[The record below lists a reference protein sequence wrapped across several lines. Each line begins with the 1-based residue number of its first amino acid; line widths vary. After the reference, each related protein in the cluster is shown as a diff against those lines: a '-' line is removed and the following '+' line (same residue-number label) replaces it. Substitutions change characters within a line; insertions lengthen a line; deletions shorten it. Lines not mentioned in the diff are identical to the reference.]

1 MDSKLV
7 KDIMVPLDD
16 YAVVSDTATL
26 LDAVI
31 ALEKAQSRLPVGRDP
46 FRAVLVVNSQGR
58 VVGKVGQWSVLKALE
73 PKYQLLGDDVHKLAV
88 AGVSDQFL
96 ASTMEHFRFFKD
108 KLSDLCMGA
117 YDRRV
122 TDVMNP
128 VTEYID
134 ENAGL
139 CDAIHVLVM
148 RQTLS
153 VLVKRKDTVVGL
165 LRLSDLFQEV
175 TRHMKEQA
183 AEADRSQEK

>member
-1 MDSKLV
+1 MEIYWL
-7 KDIMVPLDD
+7 
-16 YAVVSDTATL
+16 
-26 LDAVI
+26 
-31 ALEKAQSRLPVGRDP
+31 
-46 FRAVLVVNSQGR
+46 
-58 VVGKVGQWSVLKALE
+58 
-73 PKYQLLGDDVHKLAV
+73 
-88 AGVSDQFL
+88 GVSDQFL

-139 CDAIHVLVM
+139 CEAIHVLVM

-165 LRLSDLFQEV
+165 LRHSDLFQEV
-175 TRHMKEQA
+175 TRHLKEQA